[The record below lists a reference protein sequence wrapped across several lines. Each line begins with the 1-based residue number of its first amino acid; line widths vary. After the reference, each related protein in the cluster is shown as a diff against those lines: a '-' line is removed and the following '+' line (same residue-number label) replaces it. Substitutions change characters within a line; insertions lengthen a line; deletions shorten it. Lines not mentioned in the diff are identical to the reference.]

1 MSRNKETSQA
11 RDRARQA
18 AAQLKPVAA
27 QVKPLASS
35 AGATAKRGAR
45 RTRTW
50 AAPQVERAGQVLE
63 HSVAPKVSA
72 LLSSAARRLDPGKPR
87 HARWRTPAGL
97 ATVTATACA
106 AAAYIRHRGKTDS
119 ATATATAAAGP
130 DGQAPA
136 GEMRAGQATTSV
148 GTDAD
153 REVRT
158 P

>member
-18 AAQLKPVAA
+18 AAQLKPVAT

-35 AGATAKRGAR
+35 AGAAAKRGVR
-45 RTRTW
+45 GTRAW

-63 HSVAPKVSA
+63 HGVAPKVSA
-72 LLSSAARRLDPGKPR
+72 LLSSAARRLDPGKPHR
-87 HARWRTPAGL
+87 ARWRTPAGL
-97 ATVTATACA
+97 ATVAATACA

-119 ATATATAAAGP
+119 AATAAGP
-130 DGQAPA
+130 EEQAPA
-136 GEMRAGQATTSV
+136 GEMRAGQPTADV
-148 GTDAD
+148 GADAD

>member
-27 QVKPLASS
+27 QVRPLASS

-119 ATATATAAAGP
+119 ATAAAGP

-136 GEMRAGQATTSV
+136 GEMRAGQATTGV
-148 GTDAD
+148 GADAD

>member
-1 MSRNKETSQA
+1 MSRNKEISQA
-11 RDRARQA
+11 QDHARQA
-18 AAQLKPVAA
+18 AAQLKPVVA
-27 QVKPLASS
+27 QVKPLANS
-35 AGATAKRGAR
+35 AGATAMRGAR

-63 HSVAPKVSA
+63 HGVAPKVSA

-87 HARWRTPAGL
+87 HARWRVPAGL
-97 ATVTATACA
+97 ATVTAIASA

-119 ATATATAAAGP
+119 ATAAAEP

-136 GEMRAGQATTSV
+136 GEMRAGQAAN
-148 GTDAD
+148 GDRAD
-153 REVRT
+153 GDRAVRT